1 VNFAHY
7 PADRKA
13 EQVAQKWPQYPI
25 QKLKNE
31 VEKVLGLEAPTG
43 HFLGLWPV
51 FSFPA
56 FPGCFLQAD
65 TAAKILERKS
75 NRSLIYI
82 RSEHKENHMIE
93 YEHDRRRKLRLLTQQ
108 EVCDLAGCSRGC
120 FQHHLR
126 HGWIEAP
133 AERLNSRFYYGEEQ
147 TARIVEHFRQRK
159 RWERCSK

>member
-56 FPGCFLQAD
+56 FSGLFSPG
-65 TAAKILERKS
+65 
-75 NRSLIYI
+75 RSPGRH
-82 RSEHKENHMIE
+82 RSQN
-93 YEHDRRRKLRLLTQQ
+93 
-108 EVCDLAGCSRGC
+108 
-120 FQHHLR
+120 
-126 HGWIEAP
+126 P
-133 AERLNSRFYYGEEQ
+133 
-147 TARIVEHFRQRK
+147 
-159 RWERCSK
+159 